1 MLNQWKGWSV
11 LISLALVTTW
21 LLYSLEEKFLAS
33 NENSLRVPD
42 YTLTDFKTIQM
53 DEHGHLKNQLMA
65 ETMTHYPDTNTHL
78 TAPQMVFYKENG
90 QPKWTVRAEQGEVS
104 SNGNQIWLLGH
115 TTLLQQSTPSQ
126 PEPLKIISQD
136 VRVQLDTEYAE
147 TAAPTTIV
155 SNYGETHSVG
165 MRVWIPTEKIELLSQ
180 VRGHYVFP

>member
-21 LLYSLEEKFLAS
+21 LLYSLEEEFSAS
-33 NENSLRVPD
+33 NENSLSVPD
-42 YTLTDFKTIQM
+42 YTLKNFKTSQM
-53 DEHGHLKNQLMA
+53 DEHGHLKNQLTGEA
-65 ETMTHYPDTNTHL
+65 MTHYPDANTLL
-78 TAPQMVFYKENG
+78 TAPYMVFYQEND

-104 SNGNQIWLLGH
+104 SNGNEIWLIGH
-115 TTLLQQSTPSQ
+115 TTLLQQPTPSQ
-126 PEPLKIISQD
+126 PVPLKIISQD

-147 TAAPTTIV
+147 TVAPTTIV

-165 MRVWIPTEKIELLSQ
+165 MRVWIPAERIELLSQ